1 MSLGLRTRHPAP
13 MRLQC
18 GRHLLDLDAPIVMGV
33 LNVTPDSFADGGRYC
48 DLPDALAQAER
59 MVEEGAA
66 IIDIGGEST
75 RPGAAPV
82 TVEEELRRVI
92 PVVERLAGTLEIP
105 VSVDTRKPA
114 VMRAAIAVGAS
125 MVNDVAALCESGAIE
140 AVAASDVA
148 ICLMHMQ
155 GEPRTMQQEPRYADV
170 LAEVRSFLRDRVSRC
185 VEAGIA
191 RSRLVVDPG
200 FGFGKT
206 LEHNLE
212 LLRRLQEIAA
222 DGVPVLAGLSR
233 KSMIGLLTGRD
244 NGDRLGGSVALAML
258 AALHGARI
266 VRAHD
271 VGPTVDALRIV
282 VAVGAQQGQSP

>member
-33 LNVTPDSFADGGRYC
+33 LNVTPDSFSDGGRYF

-155 GEPRTMQQEPRYADV
+155 GEPHTMQQEPRYADV

-233 KSMIGLLTGRD
+233 KRMIGLLTGRD